1 LGGAGGEM
9 SGLLTTFAPMHLQ
22 DIKLTNFKNYEYQ
35 SLEFSPRLN
44 LIAGLNGMGKTNLL
58 DAVYYLCMGK
68 SHFQGTDRNVVRQG
82 EEFFRLEGYFILNEK
97 KEKIV
102 AKVVPGKQKTIER
115 NDDAYPR
122 ISDHVGLLPVV
133 FMAPD
138 DTALALEGS
147 EERRRFLDNTLC
159 QLDHRYLDEL
169 MTYNKI
175 LEKRNAQLRQFGER
189 NSFNPTL
196 LEAFDRQL
204 IEPAQYIFEQR
215 SRFIGEFQ
223 PVFNEFYRVICGG
236 VEEVNCRYRTQLL
249 DNDFATLLSETVG
262 KDRILQRTTQG
273 IHKDD
278 LIFQMNDL
286 ALKRFASQGQLK
298 SFVLSL
304 KLAQYECLRRE
315 KGQRPI
321 LLLDDL
327 FDKLDD
333 NRVSQLIEL
342 LVKGGFGQVFIT
354 DTHPERAEEMAKSFA
369 GMYKKFIIAKGEV
382 VGY

>member
-1 LGGAGGEM
+1 
-9 SGLLTTFAPMHLQ
+9 MHLQ
-22 DIKLTNFKNYEYQ
+22 ELKLTHFKNYEFQ
-35 SLEFSPRLN
+35 SLAFSPRLN
-44 LIAGLNGMGKTNLL
+44 LVAGLNGMGKTNLL

-82 EEFFRLEGYFILNEK
+82 DEFFRLEGYFFLKEK

-115 NDDAYPR
+115 NDDPYPR

-159 QLDHRYLDEL
+159 QLDHRYLEEL
-169 MTYNKI
+169 VTYNKV
-175 LEKRNAQLRQFGER
+175 LEKRNAQLRQFAER
-189 NSFNPTL
+189 GNFNAL
-196 LEAFDRQL
+196 LLAAFDRQL
-204 IEPAQYIFEQR
+204 LEPARYLLEKRQH
-215 SRFIGEFQ
+215 FIGEFQ

-236 VEEVNCRYRTQLL
+236 REEVNCRYRSQLA
-249 DNDFATLLSETVG
+249 DTDFATLLAGSVE
-262 KDRILQRTTQG
+262 KDRILQRTTTG

-278 LIFQMNDL
+278 LVFHLNDL

-298 SFVLSL
+298 SFVLAL
-304 KLAQYECLRRE
+304 KLAQFEILKKE
-315 KGQRPI
+315 KGETPI

-333 NRVSQLIEL
+333 DRVSQLIEL
-342 LVKGGFGQVFIT
+342 LVKDGFGQVFIT
-354 DTHPERAEEMAKSFA
+354 DTHPERAEEMARNFE
-369 GMYKKFIIAKGEV
+369 GQYKKFIIANGV
-382 VGY
+382 VVDR

>member
-1 LGGAGGEM
+1 
-9 SGLLTTFAPMHLQ
+9 MHLHEL
-22 DIKLTNFKNYEYQ
+22 KLTNFKNYEFQ
-35 SLEFSPRLN
+35 SLAFSPRLN

-68 SHFQGTDRNVVRQG
+68 SHFQGTDRNVVRQT
-82 EEFFRLEGYFILNEK
+82 EDFFRLEGYFFLQEK

-115 NDDAYPR
+115 NDNAYPR

-169 MTYNKI
+169 VTYNKI
-175 LEKRNAQLRQFGER
+175 LEKRNALLKQFAEK
-189 NSFNPTL
+189 NSSNPTL
-196 LEAFDRQL
+196 LDVFNQQL
-204 IEPAQYIFEQR
+204 LEPATYIETQR
-215 SRFIGEFQ
+215 RLFIESFQ
-223 PVFNEFYRVICGG
+223 PVFNEYYKTICGG
-236 VEEVNCRYRTQLL
+236 TEPVDCHYRSPLTG
-249 DNDFATLLSETVG
+249 NDFLTLLRDTTE
-262 KDRILQRTTQG
+262 KDRILQRTTVG

-278 LIFQMNDL
+278 LVFHLKDMP
-286 ALKRFASQGQLK
+286 LKRFASQGQLK

-304 KLAQYECLRRE
+304 KLAQYECLRKQ
-315 KGQRPI
+315 KGERPI

-333 NRVSQLIEL
+333 NRVGQLVEL
-342 LVKGGFGQVFIT
+342 LVKGDFGQVFIT
-354 DTHPERAEEMAKSFA
+354 DTHPERAEEMARNS
-369 GMYKKFIIAKGEV
+369 GGEYKKFMVENGV
-382 VGY
+382 VSSTH

>member
-1 LGGAGGEM
+1 
-9 SGLLTTFAPMHLQ
+9 MHLHEL
-22 DIKLTNFKNYEYQ
+22 KVTNFKNYEFQ
-35 SLEFSPRLN
+35 ALEFSPRLN
-44 LIAGLNGMGKTNLL
+44 LITGLNGMGKTNLL

-82 EEFFRLEGYFILNEK
+82 EDFFRLEGYFERNERQ
-97 KEKIV
+97 EKIV
-102 AKVVPGKQKTIER
+102 AKVIPGKQKTIER

-133 FMAPD
+133 FKAPD

-159 QLDHRYLDEL
+159 QLDHQYLEEL
-169 MTYNKI
+169 VKYNKV
-175 LEKRNAQLRQFGER
+175 LDKRNAQLRHFAGN

-196 LEAFDRQL
+196 LEAFDQQL
-204 IEPAQYIFEQR
+204 ISPARYILDRRRE
-215 SRFIGEFQ
+215 FIHTFQ
-223 PVFNEFYRVICGG
+223 PIFNEYYQVICGG
-236 VEEVNCRYRTQLL
+236 EEAVDCRYRSQLL
-249 DNDFATLLSETVG
+249 EQDFATLLDDTVE

-278 LIFQMNDL
+278 LVFQMNDL

-298 SFVLSL
+298 SFILSL
-304 KLAQYECLRRE
+304 KLAQYECLRRD
-315 KGQRPI
+315 KRQRPI

-333 NRVSQLIEL
+333 HRVSQLIEL
-342 LVKGGFGQVFIT
+342 LVKGDFGQVFIT
-354 DTHPERAEEMAKSFA
+354 DTHPERAEEMAKSFE
-369 GMYKKFIIAKGEV
+369 GLYKKFIIAKGKV
-382 VGY
+382 TGN